1 MESRQEMILEIIVK
15 EYIKTAEP
23 VGSEFL
29 VEKYRLKFSPATVR
43 AKMAE
48 LTEKDYLFQPHTSA
62 GRVPTDKGYRFFV
75 DQLKDKVQPPEE
87 NLSQSCQNLFKE
99 MTRRVRAHHQLIKET
114 ARLVSSISSNLGI
127 CGFLDLEDFQ
137 SSGLAHLLKEPEFVK
152 TEKIAEILEIYD
164 SLDKEMEKAF
174 NQIENG
180 VQIFIG
186 KENLIKD
193 LDDFSLIISRC
204 QPKSK
209 RGVVGVLG
217 PKRMNYAKNIAL
229 IDFTKNLLNKI

>member
-1 MESRQEMILEIIVK
+1 MEYRQQTILEIIVK

-29 VEKYRLKFSPATVR
+29 VKKYRLKFSPATIRVE
-43 AKMAE
+43 MAD
-48 LTEKDYLFQPHTSA
+48 LTEEGYLFQPHTSA

-75 DQLKDKVQPPEE
+75 DQLKE
-87 NLSQSCQNLFKE
+87 NGLSQSQQNLFKE
-99 MTRRVRAHHQLIKET
+99 MIRRVRADHQLIKET
-114 ARLVSSISSNLGI
+114 AKLISSISSNLGI

-137 SSGLAHLLKEPEFVK
+137 SSGLTFLLKEPEFVK
-152 TEKIAEILEIYD
+152 TNKIREILEIYD
-164 SLDKEMEKAF
+164 SLDREIEKVF

-193 LDDFSLIISRC
+193 LNNLSLVVSRC
-204 QPKSK
+204 RSK
-209 RGVVGVLG
+209 NKKGIVGVLG
-217 PKRMNYAKNIAL
+217 PKRMDYAKNIAL